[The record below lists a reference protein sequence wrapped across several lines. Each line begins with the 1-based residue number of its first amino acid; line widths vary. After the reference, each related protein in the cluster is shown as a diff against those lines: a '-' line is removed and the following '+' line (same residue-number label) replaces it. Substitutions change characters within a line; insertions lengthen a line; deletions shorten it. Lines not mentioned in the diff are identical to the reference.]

1 MTESWAFIILYLV
14 RPSKRLLYAHRSLSQ
29 PMHSPSVSFPA
40 RSVPV
45 PRAAPALSCRGP
57 SSCMAALPE
66 CILRQP
72 ACSSMG
78 IEARYD
84 SQIRYLT
91 RRATQWSGAKAWEE
105 CVDSS
110 QREPDRPPSSHLV
123 NRLLFQL
130 HRHFKEIMAS
140 RRRTA
145 LKDSPGEMA
154 SPESRAFW

>member
-1 MTESWAFIILYLV
+1 
-14 RPSKRLLYAHRSLSQ
+14 
-29 PMHSPSVSFPA
+29 
-40 RSVPV
+40 
-45 PRAAPALSCRGP
+45 
-57 SSCMAALPE
+57 
-66 CILRQP
+66 
-72 ACSSMG
+72 MG

-84 SQIRYLT
+84 SRIRYLT
-91 RRATQWSGAKAWEE
+91 RRATQWSGAEAWEE

-145 LKDSPGEMA
+145 LKDSPVEVAATVRAARSGENVVLLFQKKEEGGA
-154 SPESRAFW
+154 RGGSVA